1 MDIAEIRFL
10 EGPNL
15 FLLQPAVKVEV
26 VANDVERRQLRDRLA
41 NSAATGSSDL
51 ASAWNGLISEL
62 TGLAGQPAP
71 ETCVAELDE
80 ADHLAL
86 VFGWSHRP
94 LARSIVR
101 IVKAVVAGEAVD
113 PVAQSATL
121 RAAAEEPADP
131 PEMIRDGDR
140 SLFSIAVTGTNGKTT
155 TTRLLAHM
163 ARSAGK
169 HVGWCSS
176 SGVYVDGRPV
186 EEGDYSGPS
195 GAGQVL
201 AQDGLDL
208 AILETARGGILIKG
222 LGYESNDVSVFTNV
236 SGDHLGLHGVHTV
249 ETLARVKSVV
259 CRVTR
264 ADGTVVL
271 NADDPLVM
279 DATREIRA
287 GRCLFSRLV
296 DNPEVSAHA
305 LAGGETVVFEPSE
318 DAIVARRGAERR
330 LAVSIADIPIC
341 FGGSAVHQV
350 ENAMAAV
357 GAALAAGLPVDAVR
371 RGLTTFGTEPDHN
384 PGRLNVFDMGH
395 YTVVLDYA
403 HNEAGLE
410 RLLAFGRE
418 LGQGRG
424 RLVAV
429 IGSAG
434 DRDPALL
441 RALGRIGAEKSDYV
455 IAKGTERYLRGIELD
470 ELLGLYREGASTF
483 PNTPYEE
490 VADEWAAV
498 ARIRLMAQP
507 GDVFVLMFQEVLG
520 EVEHLLREPEPS

>member
-26 VANDVERRQLRDRLA
+26 VADGVERGHLRDRV
-41 NSAATGSSDL
+41 ATCAGTGTSDL
-51 ASAWNGLISEL
+51 AAAWNGLISSL
-62 TGLAGQPAP
+62 TGPAGQPAAA
-71 ETCVAELDE
+71 TCVVELDE
-80 ADHLAL
+80 KDHVAL
-86 VFGWSHRP
+86 VFSWGHRP
-94 LARSIVR
+94 VARSIVH
-101 IVKAVVAGEAVD
+101 IVKAVVNGEAID
-113 PVAQSATL
+113 LAGQSARV
-121 RAAAEEPADP
+121 RAAAEEPAEP
-131 PEMIRDGDR
+131 PEMIRDADR

-163 ARSAGK
+163 ARTAGK
-169 HVGWCSS
+169 HVGWSSS
-176 SGVYVDGRPV
+176 SGVYVDGKPI

-195 GAGQVL
+195 GAGHVL
-201 AQDGLDL
+201 TQEGLDY

-259 CRVTR
+259 CQVTR
-264 ADGTVVL
+264 SDGIAVL

-279 DATREIRA
+279 DATRGIRA
-287 GRCLFSRLV
+287 GRCLFSRLD
-296 DNPEVSAHA
+296 DNEDVSAHA
-305 LAGGETVVFEPSE
+305 LAGGQTVVFEASE
-318 DAIVARRGAERR
+318 GAIVARQGTERR
-330 LAVSIADIPIC
+330 LAVSIVDIPIC
-341 FGGSAVHQV
+341 FGGRAVHQV

-357 GAALAAGLPVDAVR
+357 GAALAAGMPVDAVR
-371 RGLTTFGTEPDHN
+371 TGVTTFGTEPDHN

-424 RLVAV
+424 RLIAV

-441 RALGRIGAEKSDYV
+441 SALGRIGAEKSDYV
-455 IAKGTERYLRGIELD
+455 IAKGTERYLRGIELE
-470 ELLGLYREGASTF
+470 ELLRLYRDGAAAF

-498 ARIRLMAQP
+498 ARIRQMAEP
-507 GDVFVLMFQEVLG
+507 GDVFVLMFQEVLS
-520 EVEHLLREPEPS
+520 EVEHLLREPDPA